1 MFQSISSPFFS
12 LFSYIYFSLTNRS
25 FVCRDSLHCRTEL
38 FKPYA
43 KLGWGENY
51 GRHNNIDLSEEETK
65 KYENERERE
74 RERDGKDGKIIC
86 EEGRVLIKFTS

>member
-1 MFQSISSPFFS
+1 MFQSISSPFFF
-12 LFSYIYFSLTNRS
+12 LFSYIYFSFTNRS

-65 KYENERERE
+65 KYENERER
-74 RERDGKDGKIIC
+74 KDGKIIC
-86 EEGRVLIKFTS
+86 EEDRVLIKFTS